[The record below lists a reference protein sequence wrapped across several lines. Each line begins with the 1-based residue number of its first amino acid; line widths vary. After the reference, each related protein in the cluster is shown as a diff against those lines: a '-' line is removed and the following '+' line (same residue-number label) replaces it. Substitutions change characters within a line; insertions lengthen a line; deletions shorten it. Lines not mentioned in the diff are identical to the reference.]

1 MAGQGAGPDAAAAS
15 PPLDPYPTDTP
26 AQGGAPDGQPLARQG
41 SGGAPPVASA
51 PASRAASARPLP
63 DPEDVAASVPAAAS
77 RLAAACISTR
87 WGRCAR
93 LPREGSGEGESGSTA
108 GKAAPPPIG
117 RFGRSTRAPRHR
129 ALGSSL
135 AAPSVSFACAACC
148 PLKVIGRGGYSVV
161 HKGLRLSDGLT
172 VAIKRIEVFELSAKK
187 RDRCLAEVALLRS
200 LAHPGIIGMLDA
212 FVDVD
217 GGNVLTIVIEVG
229 RLPLPWVSP
238 GNPTRPDERSAPP
251 KPGPQAQSLTFPF
264 AALAANICRTAPEF
278 RGAAVGRRGRPEAA
292 PQEDRGRGAHPGG
305 ALHLGLLLAGRLPA
319 PPLFSA
325 VVSRGLVSD

>member
-1 MAGQGAGPDAAAAS
+1 MGSPLPAREAAAH
-15 PPLDPYPTDTP
+15 
-26 AQGGAPDGQPLARQG
+26 
-41 SGGAPPVASA
+41 
-51 PASRAASARPLP
+51 RPLP
-63 DPEDVAASVPAAAS
+63 PPPPAGPPQRGPSLTLRTWPLSVPAAAS